1 MNGAATALIGK
12 TGVSVT
18 RLGLGCA
25 PLGGLYAAV
34 SDEQARATVEQAWQ
48 LGVRTFD
55 TAPLYGSGLSEERVG
70 AALSGRVRD
79 EFTLSTKVGRLLQ
92 AGGSADPIFE
102 GASAAAPVFDFSYD
116 GALRSLE
123 SSLERLALDR
133 VDIALIHDPDDHYD
147 EALAGAY
154 AALARLRSEGV
165 VGAIGVGMNQAE
177 ALVRFAL
184 DADVDCFLIAGR
196 YTLLD
201 HAALGELLPLCVERG
216 IAVIV
221 GGVFNSGILTGGDGH
236 FDYRPA
242 PPELGAR
249 VRRLADAC
257 ARWDVPL
264 PAAALQ
270 FPLGHPAVAC
280 VLAGCRS
287 PAEVAEDVRL
297 FELEVP
303 SGLWDDLRA
312 EGLLPDDAPVPA

>member
-1 MNGAATALIGK
+1 MPR
-12 TGVSVT
+12 SH
-18 RLGLGCA
+18 GCA
-25 PLGGLYAAV
+25 V
-34 SDEQARATVEQAWQ
+34 
-48 LGVRTFD
+48 
-55 TAPLYGSGLSEERVG
+55 
-70 AALSGRVRD
+70 
-79 EFTLSTKVGRLLQ
+79 K
-92 AGGSADPIFE
+92 
-102 GASAAAPVFDFSYD
+102 
-116 GALRSLE
+116 
-123 SSLERLALDR
+123 
-133 VDIALIHDPDDHYD
+133 
-147 EALAGAY
+147 
-154 AALARLRSEGV
+154 GV

-177 ALVRFAL
+177 ALVRFAR

-242 PPELGAR
+242 PPELGER
-249 VRRLADAC
+249 VLRLADVC

-297 FELEVP
+297 FELELP
-303 SGLWDDLRA
+303 PGLWDELRA
-312 EGLLPDDAPVPA
+312 EGLIPGDAPVPA